1 MGSACYAVR
10 VSRWM
15 LALTLLLLPAC
26 ESGAGQPDGAL
37 GAEQGTDGATSHPD
51 HGTPVDGGGDGGGP
65 DGGST
70 DGGGTDGSSTLDM
83 GNPVGVPCSV
93 QGVAGTCQLVSTC
106 ALMST
111 AGFCP
116 GPADVRCCHPAIDA
130 GVGTDQGTGSDQGTG
145 GTCDPDDMP
154 TPNAGLSEA
163 PGVGGCPA
171 GMLPVGTTFCVD
183 AYEAF
188 VRIDRGGS
196 ALPEDW
202 SPFHH
207 PPTLTGGQTLIAYS
221 VAGAIPQGQISGIQ
235 AANACAGA
243 GKRLCSNTEWLSACR
258 GPDTNVYPYGDTR
271 QPGVCNDARATH
283 PAVEYFG
290 TGASWIWSMLDHPCI
305 AQIPNSLDAT
315 GANAGCVTDHG
326 AFDMMGNLHEWTSDA
341 AGTFRGG
348 FFADTSINGNGCLY
362 ATTAHNTAHSDYSTG
377 FRCCADL

>member
-1 MGSACYAVR
+1 MT
-10 VSRWM
+10 RWL
-15 LALTLLLLPAC
+15 LASLLLLLPAC
-26 ESGAGQPDGAL
+26 ESAEGALDL
-37 GAEQGTDGATSHPD
+37 GAEQGTDGATPRPD
-51 HGTPVDGGGDGGGP
+51 HGTLTDGGGDGGS
-65 DGGST
+65 DGGET
-70 DGGGTDGSSTLDM
+70 HDTGVADGGDTLDM
-83 GNPVGVPCSV
+83 GDPIGVSCSV
-93 QGVAGTCQLVSTC
+93 QGVAGTCQLVSEC

-111 AGFCP
+111 PGFCP
-116 GPADVRCCHPAIDA
+116 GPADVRCCHAAIDA
-130 GVGTDQGTGSDQGTG
+130 GMGTDQGTG
-145 GTCDPDDMP
+145 GTCDPDDLP
-154 TPNAGLSEA
+154 TPNAGLEEA

-171 GMLPVGTTFCVD
+171 GMRPVGTGFCVD
-183 AYEAF
+183 TYEAF

-207 PPTLTGGQTLIAYS
+207 PPALSGGQTLIAYS

-243 GKRLCSNTEWLSACR
+243 GKRLCTNTEWLSACR

-290 TGASWIWSMLDHPCI
+290 TSASWIWSMLDHPCI
-305 AQIPNSLDAT
+305 AQIPNSLDPT
-315 GANAGCVTDHG
+315 GANAGCLSDHG
-326 AFDMMGNLHEWTSDA
+326 AFDMMGNLHEWTSDP

-348 FFADTSINGNGCLY
+348 FFADTTVNGNGCLY

-377 FRCCADL
+377 FRCCADLP

>member
-1 MGSACYAVR
+1 M
-10 VSRWM
+10 
-15 LALTLLLLPAC
+15 
-26 ESGAGQPDGAL
+26 
-37 GAEQGTDGATSHPD
+37 DGATRPLD
-51 HGTPVDGGGDGGGP
+51 HGTSADGGADGGP
-65 DGGST
+65 YDGGPY
-70 DGGGTDGSSTLDM
+70 DGGALDLGS
-83 GNPVGVPCSV
+83 PIGVSCAV
-93 QGVAGTCQLVSTC
+93 QGVPGTCQLVSTC
-106 ALMST
+106 TLTST

-116 GPADVRCCHPAIDA
+116 GPSDVRCCHPAIDA
-130 GVGTDQGTGSDQGTG
+130 GTGGDAGTGAV
-145 GTCDPDDMP
+145 CDPDHLP
-154 TPNAGLSEA
+154 TPNAGLEEA

-171 GMLPVGTTFCVD
+171 GMRPVGATFCVD
-183 AYEAF
+183 TYEAF
-188 VRIDRGGS
+188 VRIDRGGG

-207 PPTLTGGQTLIAYS
+207 PPALTGGQTLVAYS

-243 GKRLCSNTEWLSACR
+243 GKRLCTNAEWLSACR
-258 GPDTNVYPYGDTR
+258 GPDTHVYPYGDTR

-290 TGASWIWSMLDHPCI
+290 TGASWIWSMLDNPCI
-305 AQIPNSLDAT
+305 AQLPNSLDPT

-326 AFDMMGNLHEWTSDA
+326 AFDMMGNLHEWTSDP

-348 FFADTSINGNGCLY
+348 FFADTSMNGNGCLY